1 MTQAV
6 NLANFA
12 NNLDS
17 SGGVSPSALNGAVSV
32 SKGGTNA
39 TTAADA
45 RTNLGLGSIATQSAS
60 SVSITGGTIT
70 GITDITVA
78 DGGTG
83 ASTASGARTNLGVPA
98 NDGTGAT
105 GTWAINVTGTA
116 ANGGVTSVNSKT
128 GDVQS
133 VLTQG
138 TSVAA
143 SGTNIDITGIPSWVR
158 RITVM
163 FNDVGTDFATPANY
177 LVQIGDS
184 GGIETS
190 GYISYSCRMGTSGI
204 AGGGNQTTGFAIG
217 YSAGANVGI
226 SGQMII
232 SSFGSNTWA
241 ESAFF
246 STNSGGDG
254 RPSGGIK
261 TLSGTLDRIRITTV
275 GGTDTYTNGTINILY
290 E

>member
-17 SGGVSPSALNGAVSV
+17 SGGVSPSALNAAVPV

-70 GITDITVA
+70 GITDLAIA

-116 ANGGVTSVNSKT
+116 SNGGVTSVNSKT
-128 GDVQS
+128 GAVQS
-133 VLTQG
+133 VLTLG
-138 TSVAA
+138 TAVAA
-143 SGTNIDITGIPSWVR
+143 SGANIDITGIPSWVR

-163 FNDVGTDFATPANY
+163 FNGVGTDLFNPSKY

-184 GGIETS
+184 GGIEDT
-190 GYISYSCRMGTSGI
+190 GYISYSVRMGGSSVASG
-204 AGGGNQTTGFAIG
+204 GTETTGFVINQATTT
-217 YSAGANVGI
+217 GAGI

-232 SSFGSNTWA
+232 SSFGSNVWT
-241 ESAFF
+241 ESGFF
-246 STNSGGDG
+246 ATTSGGNG
-254 RPSGGIK
+254 MPTGGAK

-275 GGTDTYTNGTINILY
+275 GGTDTYTTGSINILY